1 MSRNYELMAQLA
13 LEEDTQVWD
22 RAAEADRRSTIPT
35 AQPKA
40 RRDGSVT
47 DEQMQR
53 LVHRVFLSSNEN
65 APRQVVFC
73 GVDGRNASSSVCAA
87 AGRALALESSK
98 TVCLVD
104 ASVRSAPLS
113 GMLGTGP
120 AFRHVDAPV
129 SLQAQCFQLEDNLW
143 LAGPDILGDQ
153 SRRLLPVADLK
164 RRLAQLL
171 EEFDFVLIDAPGAG
185 VSGDAQLLGLLA
197 DAAIL
202 VIEAQKT
209 RKLTA
214 RNAQESL
221 QDAGVRLL
229 GTVFANRSFPIPEAL
244 YKRL

>member
-1 MSRNYELMAQLA
+1 
-13 LEEDTQVWD
+13 
-22 RAAEADRRSTIPT
+22 
-35 AQPKA
+35 
-40 RRDGSVT
+40 
-47 DEQMQR
+47 
-53 LVHRVFLSSNEN
+53 
-65 APRQVVFC
+65 
-73 GVDGRNASSSVCAA
+73 
-87 AGRALALESSK
+87 
-98 TVCLVD
+98 
-104 ASVRSAPLS
+104 
-113 GMLGTGP
+113 MLGTGP

-171 EEFDFVLIDAPGAG
+171 EEFDFVLIDAPGAS

-202 VIEAQKT
+202 VIEAEKT